1 MLTHPQLSSTGDP
14 LGFVNAEELTAFRTA
29 LTSSLLLN
37 RRRKVKTL
45 TVFGCGKQAYWHV
58 RLALLLRGHS
68 IKHVH
73 FINRD
78 FSDKASDIMEDFYRY
93 NPLTRER
100 EGWSH
105 TDFSILT
112 PYYEEYDRVLKEQLR
127 AADVIFGCTP
137 STEPLFDHTIL
148 TNTEGRQ
155 KGRLIIAVGSYKKSM
170 IEIPIEVI
178 SQAVKRHGSGH
189 HLHKRVQEGGAIIVD
204 TLACAKSTGELSQAG
219 LQPEE
224 VVELGELVMLEHM
237 DTSPYDESA
246 ESMSMESLSLN
257 NSDTQSTTSIP
268 RTFSFSRRDTS
279 LSKSEGGSSVSSGS
293 SHGHHSFSHMFPHH
307 LPKIFHK
314 KGEGETHIAALGT
327 AKDTSDTAS
336 TTSTST
342 LKSPRSP
349 SLSSTP
355 SRQPSSSSKSQHKK
369 KQQQQTARENEMAEW
384 LSRGN
389 VVYKSIGLGL
399 TDLVVGSDLVQLAR
413 ERGVGV
419 TIERF

>member
-1 MLTHPQLSSTGDP
+1 
-14 LGFVNAEELTAFRTA
+14 
-29 LTSSLLLN
+29 LLL
-37 RRRKVKTL
+37 
-45 TVFGCGKQAYWHV
+45 H
-58 RLALLLRGHS
+58 GHT

-112 PYYEEYDRVLKEQLR
+112 PYYEEYDRVLKEQVR

-137 STEPLFDHTIL
+137 STEALFDHTIL

-219 LQPEE
+219 IHGTE

-237 DTSPYDESA
+237 DTPSDESS
-246 ESMSMESLSLN
+246 ESVSSQSMESLSL
-257 NSDTQSTTSIP
+257 SGDTPTNSIP
-268 RTFSFSRRDTS
+268 RTFSFSRRSTS
-279 LSKSEGGSSVSSGS
+279 LSKSGSDAASSNSSGS
-293 SHGHHSFSHMFPHH
+293 SHGHHSLAHIFPHHLPHH

-314 KGEGETHIAALGT
+314 KEESLPIGSVDTT
-327 AKDTSDTAS
+327 SKDKSDTAS
-336 TTSTST
+336 MASTIKDST
-342 LKSPRSP
+342 PRSP
-349 SLSSTP
+349 SLSSHKSVNVERHNSFASTL
-355 SRQPSSSSKSQHKK
+355 SLSKSVHKK
-369 KQQQQTARENEMAEW
+369 KRHQQTARENEMADW
-384 LSRGN
+384 LSKGN

-399 TDLVVGSDLVQLAR
+399 TDLVVGGDLVQIAR
-413 ERGVGV
+413 ERGVGI